1 MRTTPWPRP
10 SPRPSEDFALLA
22 DFGEPGL
29 WGVANDPRTG
39 PKPQLIRL
47 VPETGAVEARVALPE
62 DASQPVALAVTEG
75 SVWVVHYRGEITRV
89 DLD

>member
-1 MRTTPWPRP
+1 M
-10 SPRPSEDFALLA
+10 
-22 DFGEPGL
+22 
-29 WGVANDPRTG
+29 
-39 PKPQLIRL
+39 
-47 VPETGAVEARVALPE
+47 EARVALPE